1 MGGTFDPPHIGHLHI
16 SKQSLKKLKLKKII
30 WIITKKNPLKKKPL
44 LDKNTRIKLSKKL
57 VSGNKKILVKYYDDI
72 VKSKNTV
79 DLLKYLKKKNKKS
92 KIFLIIGSDNLI
104 HFHKW
109 FAWKKILQM
118 CELVV
123 FSRKNFDKKARKS
136 PIIRS
141 FKNKNI
147 IFIKNQKIDISST
160 KIREYYKRKY
170 IR

>member
-1 MGGTFDPPHIGHLHI
+1 MV
-16 SKQSLKKLKLKKII
+16 KKDKKIHI
-30 WIITKKNPLKKKPL
+30 EY
-44 LDKNTRIKLSKKL
+44 LDDRIKSLRT
-57 VSGNKKILVKYYDDI
+57 IEA
-72 VKSKNTV
+72 
-79 DLLKYLKKKNKKS
+79 LKYLKKKNKKS